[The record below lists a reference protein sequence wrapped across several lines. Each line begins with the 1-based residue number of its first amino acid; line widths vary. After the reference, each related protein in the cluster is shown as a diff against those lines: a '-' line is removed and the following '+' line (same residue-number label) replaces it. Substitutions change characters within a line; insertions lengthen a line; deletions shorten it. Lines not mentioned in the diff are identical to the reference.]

1 MFLQA
6 TSYKLKPSSGYT
18 LIEAIIYIAILAV
31 LAVTF
36 ISLLFTMTRAYVNFR
51 LTRDIVSSSSLA
63 LERMIGEIRRA
74 EAVNVS
80 SALPDRLVL
89 DTTDN
94 GGSATTMV
102 FFLSS
107 GVLMI
112 KEGSGAAAST
122 TSARVVV
129 DNLVFRQTNTP
140 ESSAVKVEMTLSA
153 SRGEVTRTEKFYAT
167 AVLRGSY

>member
-1 MFLQA
+1 MR
-6 TSYKLKPSSGYT
+6 GYT

-80 SALPDRLVL
+80 SALNIPLGQLVL

-94 GGSATTMV
+94 SGSATTMD
-102 FFLSS
+102 FFLSN

-122 TSARVVV
+122 TSARVTV
-129 DNLVFRQTNTP
+129 DNLVFRQINTP
-140 ESSAVKVEMTLSA
+140 KSSAMKVEMTLSA